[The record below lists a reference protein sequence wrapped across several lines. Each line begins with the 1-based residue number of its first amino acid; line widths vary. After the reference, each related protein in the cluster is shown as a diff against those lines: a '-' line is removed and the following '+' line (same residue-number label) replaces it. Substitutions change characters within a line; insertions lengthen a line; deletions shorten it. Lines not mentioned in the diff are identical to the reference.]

1 MRISHLVD
9 VARDGAGAP
18 TQCAGAFAS
27 AGIEARRQQTF
38 EAKSLATCAELFI
51 GELIASHKKATCRMR
66 NAPSGDLISRH
77 TQKPPAPER
86 PFPRFEMP

>member
-27 AGIEARRQQTF
+27 AGIEARRQRTF
-38 EAKSLATCAELFI
+38 EAKSMATCAELFI
-51 GELIASHKKATCRMR
+51 GELIASHKRR
-66 NAPSGDLISRH
+66 LVG
-77 TQKPPAPER
+77 
-86 PFPRFEMP
+86 